1 MEHGTFGHSLSLSQG
16 AGADLCWW
24 ADSSCNFHPHFSS
37 DSDNVAQIEDWGSV
51 CEAVEIQIN
60 ACAVVSVVETL
71 SLLMCTSSNCLC
83 CIQYQILLHCTACGS
98 FDFAYPWYTSPQHG
112 ACWYHWPCTCTPS
125 VCFLQTLTDV
135 AALTRCALYF
145 RADASCWGE
154 GAFTCSAFLLL
165 WQQKYCLRALRCR
178 ILQVKDKTA
187 VT

>member
-1 MEHGTFGHSLSLSQG
+1 MFNYSCLLGLRSTSEPFTRDPAGSVDGSCVHPGWSMAHGHSLSLSQG

-60 ACAVVSVVETL
+60 ACAVVLVVETL

-83 CIQYQILLHCTACGS
+83 CIQDQILLHCTACGS

-145 RADASCWGE
+145 RADASC
-154 GAFTCSAFLLL
+154 
-165 WQQKYCLRALRCR
+165 
-178 ILQVKDKTA
+178 
-187 VT
+187 